1 MNSQDLLELA
11 AETAFYK
18 TLKNLFIMA
27 ETKLYRFRPVK
38 YKL

>member
-1 MNSQDLLELA
+1 LSSQDLLELT

-18 TLKNLFIMA
+18 TLKNLCIMA
-27 ETKLYRFRPVK
+27 ETRLYRFRPVK